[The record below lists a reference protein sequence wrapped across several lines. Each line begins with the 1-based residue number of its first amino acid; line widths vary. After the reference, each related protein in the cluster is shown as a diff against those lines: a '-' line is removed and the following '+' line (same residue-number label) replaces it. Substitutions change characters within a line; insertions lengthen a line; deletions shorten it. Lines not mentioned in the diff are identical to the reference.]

1 MSAKYAGGYLGAK
14 PVWAPGRQTGV
25 WSILDRLQGVEKA
38 TKVVS
43 VAPGQK
49 AVSSIELPTP
59 CSVLSVSLS
68 KAAWVVF
75 YGAAYRVGPDLSRL
89 VTQDPLAGLGVYLEV
104 RTGGSA
110 KVETA
115 PIPTFVNRESPISLA
130 YPMVVTNE
138 APSADV
144 TVEVEYLPLL
154 GVEF

>member
-38 TKVVS
+38 VKQVT
-43 VAPGQK
+43 VAPGQRV
-49 AVSSIELPTP
+49 VSSIELPTP
-59 CSVLSVSLS
+59 CSIMSVSLS
-68 KAAWVVF
+68 RAAWVVF
-75 YGAAYRVGPDLSRL
+75 YSATYRVGADLSRPR
-89 VTQDPLAGLGVYLEV
+89 TEDPLAGLGVYLEI

-115 PIPTFVNRESPISLA
+115 PIPTFINRESPISLE
-130 YPMVVTNE
+130 YPMAVLNE
-138 APSADV
+138 SPDADV